1 MIGLCRRL
9 YAEDYSH
16 QQNDEPCIDRRM
28 QITDAKKNGPR
39 TEPCETSCK
48 IGKSLESNPLIKTN
62 CFLYLN
68 WVWLK
73 VALLM
78 SREERTN
85 LISFLSGWEKKGI
98 IFVYQ
103 VIGLIFKMI
112 YLAWVLGHQKYWHN
126 CWIFLQFFL
135 EQWPN
140 ME

>member
-16 QQNDEPCIDRRM
+16 QQM

-39 TEPCETSCK
+39 TEPCETCK
-48 IGKSLESNPLIKTN
+48 ICESLESNLLIKTN

-85 LISFLSGWEKKGI
+85 IIYFLHGWEKKGI

-103 VIGLIFKMI
+103 VINLILKMI
-112 YLAWVLGHQKYWHN
+112 YLAWVLGHQKYRHN